1 MKPIDLI
8 IWAGLSTL
16 GVLVEQYEWRFLA
29 AAFQTLALGVVLRRE
44 RKLWKG
50 EGRTRKFGW
59 YLLDDFVLWLIP
71 LSRIALREPADPQHV
86 RADRPAAAAAVRAG
100 E

>member
-1 MKPIDLI
+1 MGIQGNGTYRLLPK
-8 IWAGLSTL
+8 
-16 GVLVEQYEWRFLA
+16 QYEWRFLA
-29 AAFQTLALGVVLRRE
+29 AAFQPLALGCVLRRE

-71 LSRIALREPADPQHV
+71 LSRIALLCVAF
-86 RADRPAAAAAVRAG
+86 AMTWA
-100 E
+100 

>member
-8 IWAGLSTL
+8 ILAGLSTL
-16 GVLVEQYEWRFLA
+16 GVLVEQYDEWRFLA
-29 AAFQTLALGVVLRRE
+29 AAFQTLALGCVLRRE

-59 YLLDDFVLWLIP
+59 YLLDNLVLWLIP
-71 LSRIALREPADPQHV
+71 LSRIALLC
-86 RADRPAAAAAVRAG
+86 AAFAMTWA
-100 E
+100 

>member
-50 EGRTRKFGW
+50 GGENTEI
-59 YLLDDFVLWLIP
+59 WLV
-71 LSRIALREPADPQHV
+71 SLRRFRSLADP
-86 RADRPAAAAAVRAG
+86 AF
-100 E
+100 

>member
-16 GVLVEQYEWRFLA
+16 GVLVEQYDEWRFLA
-29 AAFQTLALGVVLRRE
+29 AAFQTLALGGVLRRE

-59 YLLDDFVLWLIP
+59 YLLDNLVLWLIP
-71 LSRIALREPADPQHV
+71 LSRIALLC
-86 RADRPAAAAAVRAG
+86 AAFAKTGA
-100 E
+100 

>member
-16 GVLVEQYEWRFLA
+16 GVLVEQYDEWRFLA
-29 AAFQTLALGVVLRRE
+29 AAFQTLALGCVLRRE

-71 LSRIALREPADPQHV
+71 LSRIALLC
-86 RADRPAAAAAVRAG
+86 AAFAKTGA
-100 E
+100 

>member
-1 MKPIDLI
+1 MKPIDWI

-16 GVLVEQYEWRFLA
+16 GVLVEQYDEWRFLA
-29 AAFQTLALGVVLRRE
+29 AAFQTLALGGVLRRE

-59 YLLDDFVLWLIP
+59 YLLDDLVLWLIP
-71 LSRIALREPADPQHV
+71 LFRIALLC
-86 RADRPAAAAAVRAG
+86 AAFAKTGA
-100 E
+100 

>member
-1 MKPIDLI
+1 MQPIDLI

-16 GVLVEQYEWRFLA
+16 GVLVEQYDEWRFLA

-71 LSRIALREPADPQHV
+71 LSRIALLC
-86 RADRPAAAAAVRAG
+86 AAFAMTWA
-100 E
+100 

>member
-16 GVLVEQYEWRFLA
+16 GVLVEQYDEWRFLA

-71 LSRIALREPADPQHV
+71 LSRIALLC
-86 RADRPAAAAAVRAG
+86 AAFAMTWA
-100 E
+100 

>member
-29 AAFQTLALGVVLRRE
+29 AAF
-44 RKLWKG
+44 
-50 EGRTRKFGW
+50 
-59 YLLDDFVLWLIP
+59 
-71 LSRIALREPADPQHV
+71 
-86 RADRPAAAAAVRAG
+86 
-100 E
+100 

>member
-16 GVLVEQYEWRFLA
+16 GVLVEQYDEWRFLA
-29 AAFQTLALGVVLRRE
+29 AAFQTLALGCVLRRE

-59 YLLDDFVLWLIP
+59 YLLDNLVLWLIP
-71 LSRIALREPADPQHV
+71 LSRIALLC
-86 RADRPAAAAAVRAG
+86 AAFAKTGA
-100 E
+100 

>member
-29 AAFQTLALGVVLRRE
+29 AAFQTLALGGVLRRE

-50 EGRTRKFGW
+50 EGSYFY
-59 YLLDDFVLWLIP
+59 YL
-71 LSRIALREPADPQHV
+71 
-86 RADRPAAAAAVRAG
+86 
-100 E
+100 

>member
-16 GVLVEQYEWRFLA
+16 GVLVEQYDEWRFLA

-71 LSRIALREPADPQHV
+71 LSRIVLLC
-86 RADRPAAAAAVRAG
+86 AAFAKTGA
-100 E
+100 

>member
-16 GVLVEQYEWRFLA
+16 GVLVEQYDEWRFLA
-29 AAFQTLALGVVLRRE
+29 AAFQTLALGGVLRRE
-44 RKLWKG
+44 RKHWEG

-59 YLLDDFVLWLIP
+59 YLLDDSVLWLIP
-71 LSRIALREPADPQHV
+71 LSRIALLC
-86 RADRPAAAAAVRAG
+86 AAFAMTWA
-100 E
+100 

>member
-29 AAFQTLALGVVLRRE
+29 AAFKTLALGGVLRRE

-71 LSRIALREPADPQHV
+71 LSRIALLC
-86 RADRPAAAAAVRAG
+86 AAFAKTGA
-100 E
+100 

>member
-8 IWAGLSTL
+8 ILAGLSTL
-16 GVLVEQYEWRFLA
+16 GVLVEQYDEWRFLA
-29 AAFQTLALGVVLRRE
+29 AAFQTLALGGVLRRE

-59 YLLDDFVLWLIP
+59 YLLDNLVLWLIP
-71 LSRIALREPADPQHV
+71 LSRIALLC
-86 RADRPAAAAAVRAG
+86 AAFAMTWA
-100 E
+100 

>member
-29 AAFQTLALGVVLRRE
+29 AAFQTFALGCVLRRE

-71 LSRIALREPADPQHV
+71 LSRIALLC
-86 RADRPAAAAAVRAG
+86 AAFAMTWA
-100 E
+100 